1 MVLRL
6 KRFAAQALILARFM
20 AKISQFMIPSLSVL
34 LLLAVP
40 TDAKMVLRLRDS
52 LQSWGEA
59 EMVALPDPSAT
70 PTPVLVDSKLDVV
83 DERGNPVDDGIPVP
97 PLAETDLT
105 EETASCTDSS
115 CEAPEAM
122 AEVVVSASGTEDEE
136 APLCTESSCAA
147 PEPKAEPKMV
157 TKIET
162 TQAEAEPTAMVEEPP
177 SCTEE
182 SCGAPE
188 PAAPLPKGLADP
200 VSEAEMEDAKVEVEE
215 LCDDPDALVFRRMPL
230 LSRKLEPQ
238 QAWPTRCP

>member
-1 MVLRL
+1 M
-6 KRFAAQALILARFM
+6 
-20 AKISQFMIPSLSVL
+20 
-34 LLLAVP
+34 
-40 TDAKMVLRLRDS
+40 MVLRLRDS

-115 CEAPEAM
+115 CEAPEAT

-147 PEPKAEPKMV
+147 PEPKAEPKAEPKMVTKIEEPPTCTEESCGAPEPKAEAKMV

-162 TQAEAEPTAMVEEPP
+162 TQEAEPTAMVEEPP

-238 QAWPTRCP
+238 QA